1 LAGNSDGNT
10 SPATSAT
17 TSERTFVL
25 GNTLTAP
32 DAITL
37 ELAPTLKSITSTQMC
52 EEKRAEKNIVVPY
65 LHSIL
70 EIWRHVMLYYN
81 NRQTIKAVQCWLPH
95 FHPTTILTVLV
106 LQLAMLKA
114 YVLIVVQG
122 SRLFASECWS

>member
-1 LAGNSDGNT
+1 LAGNSDANT

-32 DAITL
+32 DDIPL
-37 ELAPTLKSITSTQMC
+37 EMALALKNIKSTQMC
-52 EEKRAEKNIVVPY
+52 EAKRAERNIAVPY
-65 LHSIL
+65 LHRIL

-81 NRQTIKAVQCWLPH
+81 NRQTIKAVQCWLLH
-95 FHPTTILTVLV
+95 FPPTTILTVLV

-114 YVLIVVQG
+114 YALIVVQG
-122 SRLFASECWS
+122 SRLFASECWN